1 MSSLINSTGSVLGLV
16 GIMLLMLQ
24 LILGSRFIIS
34 RFTSNTVAVNKLH
47 QKLGKYGVVFVLAH
61 VATKT
66 YVYSLPVIL
75 SPNANLADP
84 FEVGVL
90 LGKIAFLL
98 FAIVWVTSAVL
109 RSKLKYR
116 PWLYI
121 HYLAYPMLLLA
132 MIHAGSIGT
141 VLNTSPVLK
150 GLWSSL
156 IVISEIFL
164 VYRLAKF
171 LGFGKKEFVL
181 TEKQLVG
188 NDIFVFTFKT
198 VSKMIFPKVGQYC
211 YLQIK
216 RFGESRPFT
225 VMGMDFDEN
234 TLTFGVKA
242 LGTFTKETSKIAVG
256 HKIYVDGPY
265 GVFTREG
272 HNELPKVMIAGGVGI
287 TPFIELIKKY
297 SNKDTYLFFVNKTI
311 EKAVYRAFLRK
322 ELGDKYWDVLSED
335 GIKGV
340 NIIHGKLDVT
350 IVKKLIPVEIIR
362 DSNFFICGS
371 PSFYKY
377 YRDILITAGVLPA
390 KFFYEEFGL

>member
-34 RFTSNTVAVNKLH
+34 RFTPNTVAANKLH
-47 QKLGKYGVVFVLAH
+47 QELGKYGVVFVLAH

-242 LGTFTKETSKIAVG
+242 LGTFTKEISK
-256 HKIYVDGPY
+256 D
-265 GVFTREG
+265 
-272 HNELPKVMIAGGVGI
+272 
-287 TPFIELIKKY
+287 
-297 SNKDTYLFFVNKTI
+297 
-311 EKAVYRAFLRK
+311 AFLKNK
-322 ELGDKYWDVLSED
+322 EKQNAVVRSL
-335 GIKGV
+335 
-340 NIIHGKLDVT
+340 
-350 IVKKLIPVEIIR
+350 EIIGEAVKNIP
-362 DSNFFICGS
+362 DN
-371 PSFYKY
+371 
-377 YRDILITAGVLPA
+377 LIIS
-390 KFFYEEFGL
+390 